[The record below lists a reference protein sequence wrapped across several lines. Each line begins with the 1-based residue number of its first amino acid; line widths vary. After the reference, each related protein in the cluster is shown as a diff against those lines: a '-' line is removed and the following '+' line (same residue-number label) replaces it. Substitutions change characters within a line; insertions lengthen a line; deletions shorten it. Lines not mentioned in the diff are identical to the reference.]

1 MYKYYIAQMES
12 RHYLMLLEL
21 QKSCTCYSVV
31 HSKVRIYAAVETCE
45 SPLGMDPSSLC
56 NGFVIL
62 LILTSFS
69 PFIQSLN
76 VCPSPSTRYVFPLAI
91 TYPAS
96 QEFSGDRPSHSPP
109 IHFLLYS
116 YSGNHHVSIT

>member
-31 HSKVRIYAAVETCE
+31 HSKVCIYAAVEPYE
-45 SPLGMDPSSLC
+45 SPLGIDPSSLC
-56 NGFVIL
+56 KGFVIL

-76 VCPSPSTRYVFPLAI
+76 VCPTPSTRYVFPLAI
-91 TYPAS
+91 TCPVS
-96 QEFSGDRPSHSPP
+96 KEFPSDRPSHSPLFTFFCAVTLGA
-109 IHFLLYS
+109 IMS
-116 YSGNHHVSIT
+116 V